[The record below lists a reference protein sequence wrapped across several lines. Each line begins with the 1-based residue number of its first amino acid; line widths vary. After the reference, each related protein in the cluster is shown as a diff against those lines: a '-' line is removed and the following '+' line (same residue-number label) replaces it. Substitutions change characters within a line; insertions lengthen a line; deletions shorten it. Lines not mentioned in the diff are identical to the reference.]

1 VPDLPA
7 VLRAGL
13 RQLGDQVTAPAP
25 SPAPL
30 SRAEQGIGRRDPLAP
45 RGMVRFLTKPAAF
58 FAANWAAMLGI
69 LTVVG
74 IVPALAGATRVT
86 GDLAQYEEEAFTS
99 TLRHVRR
106 TLQRDGPASVLL
118 LLVLGGIGLNGLV
131 LPRLTPDLRVF
142 AVGLML
148 PVVWGLVGVLSAYV
162 AVAAQD
168 AAAAR
173 SEVML
178 RALALVVRRP
188 AAALAAPALVALL
201 SPLWLLAPLT
211 IACGFS
217 IPPWVLG
224 RLWGV
229 GRDGGRRGGRSGS
242 APPQLPHQHLR
253 VVGLRGTHLPAVPG
267 EHLAGGVAGHRDR
280 AEVAHRRALGDRGPG
295 PAPPRIAR
303 AAVEDLV
310 HRQGGAVARIDHG
323 GDPQR
328 VRVLRVDRTEP
339 GVVLLVGEQLRAG
352 VREVVH
358 LPGAR

>member
-1 VPDLPA
+1 
-7 VLRAGL
+7 
-13 RQLGDQVTAPAP
+13 VTAPAP

-106 TLQRDGPASVLL
+106 TLRRDGPASALL

-131 LPRLTPDLRVF
+131 LPRLAPDLRVF

-148 PVVWGLVGVLSAYV
+148 PVVWGLVGVLSAHV

-173 SEVML
+173 GDVML

-229 GRDGGRRGGRSGS
+229 GRDGGG
-242 APPQLPHQHLR
+242 
-253 VVGLRGTHLPAVPG
+253 
-267 EHLAGGVAGHRDR
+267 
-280 AEVAHRRALGDRGPG
+280 AE
-295 PAPPRIAR
+295 
-303 AAVEDLV
+303 
-310 HRQGGAVARIDHG
+310 AVADQPR
-323 GDPQR
+323 R
-328 VRVLRVDRTEP
+328 SCRTSTS
-339 GVVLLVGEQLRAG
+339 VS
-352 VREVVH
+352 
-358 LPGAR
+358 